1 MKFKTLL
8 CLFLIWQAAII
19 FVVSWSKSWFPL
31 QNMLLGGGEQA
42 TQSDP
47 HPYLTNPELYF
58 RGNFDGIHYI
68 NIARRGIGLYEEA
81 FFPLYP
87 NLIRLIFPLFHN
99 NTVFTGSLIST
110 ISFLIGL
117 IFLVKIVKLDFDQ
130 PVAFWTIVALLAFP
144 TSFFFTSV
152 YTEGLFFCLSVA
164 AFYFARTNRWWLAAV
179 FVAMATYTR
188 LVGVFL
194 IPALFLERFSENKRV
209 YLKSLIPFLIM
220 PLGLLIYMNY
230 LEDLKNDPLAF
241 AHAQEGFAQGRTD
254 KVVLPYQVAFRY
266 VKMLTSISLQ
276 NRIYSTL
283 AFESFISLSFIAVGV
298 IMVFKFRSSYAL
310 YTLSSL
316 ILPTLTG
323 TLTSMP
329 RYALLVFPV
338 FIFLGK
344 YLAKSRILRWIY
356 FTGSLVLAVYFLALF
371 SRGYWVA

>member
-1 MKFKTLL
+1 
-8 CLFLIWQAAII
+8 
-19 FVVSWSKSWFPL
+19 
-31 QNMLLGGGEQA
+31 
-42 TQSDP
+42 
-47 HPYLTNPELYF
+47 
-58 RGNFDGIHYI
+58 
-68 NIARRGIGLYEEA
+68 
-81 FFPLYP
+81 
-87 NLIRLIFPLFHN
+87 
-99 NTVFTGSLIST
+99 
-110 ISFLIGL
+110 
-117 IFLVKIVKLDFDQ
+117 
-130 PVAFWTIVALLAFP
+130 
-144 TSFFFTSV
+144 
-152 YTEGLFFCLSVA
+152 
-164 AFYFARTNRWWLAAV
+164 
-179 FVAMATYTR
+179 MATYTR